1 MVRSAILTL
10 GVALTIGGVSA
21 VQADDLILPDVTS
34 LTAWAPSFY
43 GVFSSFPENWSDLPF
58 QLKVSESAAYNS
70 NILNTPVS
78 SGATS
83 FLFGRPIGAFESI
96 SSYAAS
102 TKAYWGGQQFFADGS
117 FGTTRYLGN
126 DNFNFAQN
134 SVDAG
139 VNWTYGAK
147 CTGKL
152 IGAEAT
158 SQSLPGQQVGFN
170 VINSVTTTEFNEN
183 ATCIVTGEYKAIFN
197 SGVSTSTNSA
207 AVDSFNNFQS
217 VFVAAGMSYS
227 VPDTNSL
234 QLLATITGT
243 DYTNRPLTMTN
254 FGLSPN
260 ITTDQVILTYTK
272 NLSPNLALNASIGVL
287 GVRYTSFSLDLP
299 SGYEPDYSLSV
310 TWTAT
315 PKLDLSASISR
326 TVALPTSVIAN
337 LQITEAGSLD
347 VTYRATPKVTL
358 AAGVRAEYSTGG
370 FIELTSPAVSAAN
383 QIATQSADFYGLH
396 ASLAYAITPFLA
408 ANLSYQYNK
417 SVYTNLVTPTSVV
430 LLSLNFNPY

>member
-58 QLKVSESAAYNS
+58 QLKVSESAEYNG

-117 FGTTRYLGN
+117 FGMTRYLGN

-254 FGLSPN
+254 CGLSPRRN
-260 ITTDQVILTYTK
+260 LTLVRFAQPLRAEIQFAVAIADRERRALARSDQEIV
-272 NLSPNLALNASIGVL
+272 LALEQIDEGEGAAQTLERRVNRL
-287 GVRYTSFSLDLP
+287 GR
-299 SGYEPDYSLSV
+299 
-310 TWTAT
+310 
-315 PKLDLSASISR
+315 
-326 TVALPTSVIAN
+326 
-337 LQITEAGSLD
+337 
-347 VTYRATPKVTL
+347 
-358 AAGVRAEYSTGG
+358 
-370 FIELTSPAVSAAN
+370 
-383 QIATQSADFYGLH
+383 
-396 ASLAYAITPFLA
+396 
-408 ANLSYQYNK
+408 
-417 SVYTNLVTPTSVV
+417 
-430 LLSLNFNPY
+430 

>member
-1 MVRSAILTL
+1 
-10 GVALTIGGVSA
+10 
-21 VQADDLILPDVTS
+21 
-34 LTAWAPSFY
+34 
-43 GVFSSFPENWSDLPF
+43 
-58 QLKVSESAAYNS
+58 
-70 NILNTPVS
+70 
-78 SGATS
+78 
-83 FLFGRPIGAFESI
+83 
-96 SSYAAS
+96 
-102 TKAYWGGQQFFADGS
+102 
-117 FGTTRYLGN
+117 
-126 DNFNFAQN
+126 
-134 SVDAG
+134 
-139 VNWTYGAK
+139 
-147 CTGKL
+147 
-152 IGAEAT
+152 
-158 SQSLPGQQVGFN
+158 
-170 VINSVTTTEFNEN
+170 
-183 ATCIVTGEYKAIFN
+183 
-197 SGVSTSTNSA
+197 
-207 AVDSFNNFQS
+207 VDSFNNFQS
-217 VFVAAGMSYS
+217 VFVAAAMSYS

-243 DYTNRPLTMTN
+243 DYTNPPLTMTN

-260 ITTDQVILTYTK
+260 ITTDQVILIYTK

-299 SGYEPDYSLSV
+299 SGYEPDYSLAV